1 MAWCILH
8 SAIGIFCCLFVVKM
22 HNAHNRG
29 TNVASESI
37 IRHSSSRDNEYHFWV
52 LCVYYM
58 LCVWLQVS
66 VVSWAICEQPGHL
79 QTHAS
84 RQRTAHISEYLSFV
98 VFDRSLEPAETRL
111 GKMVYYIRV
120 LAD

>member
-1 MAWCILH
+1 MWRARVLY
-8 SAIGIFCCLFVVKM
+8 AIRVREIMNIIFGYF
-22 HNAHNRG
+22 
-29 TNVASESI
+29 
-37 IRHSSSRDNEYHFWV
+37 
-52 LCVYYM
+52 VYYM

-79 QTHAS
+79 ETQAS